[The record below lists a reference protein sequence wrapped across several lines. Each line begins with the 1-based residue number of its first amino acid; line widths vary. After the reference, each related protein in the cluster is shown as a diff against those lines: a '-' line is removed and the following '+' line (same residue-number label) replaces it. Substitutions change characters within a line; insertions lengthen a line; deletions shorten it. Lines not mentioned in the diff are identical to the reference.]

1 VSTHLLTR
9 PAQRSP
15 LSEVHEARHQ
25 RALVVSATLTALL
38 SVTLAAVALVTVG
51 FGA

>member
-1 VSTHLLTR
+1 MSTHLLTR

-15 LSEVHEARHQ
+15 LTEVSEARHQ
-25 RALVVSATLTALL
+25 RALIASATLTGLV
-38 SVTLAAVALVTVG
+38 SVTVAAIALVTIG